1 MPLPYSLLLHRLVCC
16 VVADSEDSET
26 EGGLG
31 NVARVVMR
39 PPGQSGKAKRGH
51 LCFDA
56 SFETGNLGRVDL
68 ISEFEYDLFIRP
80 DTCNP
85 RFRLWFN
92 FIVDNVRTDQRVIF
106 NIVNFSKTKNL
117 FRDGMTPLVKSTS
130 RPKWQRMPNKHVYY
144 YRSPE
149 HQQQHVLSFAFA
161 FDREEDVYQFA
172 LTYPYSYSRCQ
183 AHLDLLERK
192 ALPHFKRELLAT
204 SVQQRRVDLL
214 TITQPNNMTPGG
226 KRQHVVVILS
236 RIHPGES
243 PTSYVCQ
250 GLIDFMVSS
259 HPIAVTLREHVVF
272 KVIPMM
278 NPDGVFLGNYRSTL
292 TGFDLNRTWHQI
304 SRWAHPELH
313 AVHTMLTELDQN
325 KDVDLDFVLDFHAH
339 SSLHGV
345 FIYGNTYNDVYRYER
360 HIVFPKMLAQNA
372 EDYTPTN
379 TMYNRDVTKQGTT
392 RRFCCTALKD
402 SVNSYTLQ
410 VSLFGYQSPNNSS
423 LFYYTEES
431 YCRLGRN
438 VARAFLDYYRA
449 VGVVTSPPAAA
460 TPASSARRRS
470 RRYKSLITVSPGHVL
485 ASCRGN
491 Q

>member
-1 MPLPYSLLLHRLVCC
+1 M
-16 VVADSEDSET
+16 
-26 EGGLG
+26 G
-31 NVARVVMR
+31 N
-39 PPGQSGKAKRGH
+39 
-51 LCFDA
+51 
-56 SFETGNLGRVDL
+56 
-68 ISEFEYDLFIRP
+68 
-80 DTCNP
+80 
-85 RFRLWFN
+85 WF
-92 FIVDNVRTDQRVIF
+92 
-106 NIVNFSKTKNL
+106 L
-117 FRDGMTPLVKSTS
+117 
-130 RPKWQRMPNKHVYY
+130 
-144 YRSPE
+144 
-149 HQQQHVLSFAFA
+149 
-161 FDREEDVYQFA
+161 
-172 LTYPYSYSRCQ
+172 
-183 AHLDLLERK
+183 
-192 ALPHFKRELLAT
+192 
-204 SVQQRRVDLL
+204 
-214 TITQPNNMTPGG
+214 
-226 KRQHVVVILS
+226 
-236 RIHPGES
+236 
-243 PTSYVCQ
+243 

-339 SSLHGV
+339 SSLQGV

-460 TPASSARRRS
+460 TPASILSFIPHIFI
-470 RRYKSLITVSPGHVL
+470 YNLVIYFT
-485 ASCRGN
+485 
-491 Q
+491 